1 MSSPY
6 SFRSFSKENSKKK
19 AIVATQSK
27 QKSYHHGNEE
37 CQMNS
42 AQKAIQTS

>member
-1 MSSPY
+1 MFSLY
-6 SFRSFSKENSKKK
+6 SFRPFLKENSKMK

-27 QKSYHHGNEE
+27 QKSDHHGNEE